1 MAIRTPVGRLTVL
14 TQLDT
19 RGGQST
25 SAPRTRGKRN
35 RRRPHGP
42 NTVED
47 CLENIPN
54 RFSLILVAAERT
66 KQLLKGEQCLIEDER
81 TNKEVVTALREIAAN
96 VVQAD
101 MSDFDENEVLNTF
114 AATAEDGLP
123 PAMDDALPPAA
134 DDDLPPAADEDLP
147 PAADDDLL
155 PPPADA
161 GDEIAAE
168 A

>member
-1 MAIRTPVGRLTVL
+1 MARI
-14 TQLDT
+14 
-19 RGGQST
+19 
-25 SAPRTRGKRN
+25 
-35 RRRPHGP
+35 
-42 NTVED
+42 TVED

-66 KQLLKGEQCLIEDER
+66 KQLLKGELCLIEDER

-101 MSDFDENEVLNTF
+101 MSDFDENEVLHTF
-114 AATAEDGLP
+114 AATAKESLP
-123 PAMDDALPPAA
+123 PAMDDSLPPAA

-161 GDEIAAE
+161 GDEVAAE

>member
-1 MAIRTPVGRLTVL
+1 MARI
-14 TQLDT
+14 
-19 RGGQST
+19 
-25 SAPRTRGKRN
+25 
-35 RRRPHGP
+35 
-42 NTVED
+42 TVED

-66 KQLLKGEQCLIEDER
+66 KQLLKGEDCLIEDDR

-101 MSDFDENEVLNTF
+101 MSDFDENEVFHTM
-114 AATAEDGLP
+114 AAAGDDSLP
-123 PAMDDALPPAA
+123 PPLDDALPPAA
-134 DDDLPPAADEDLP
+134 DDELP
-147 PAADDDLL
+147 PAADDDLPL

-161 GDEIAAE
+161 DLALE

>member
-1 MAIRTPVGRLTVL
+1 MARI
-14 TQLDT
+14 
-19 RGGQST
+19 
-25 SAPRTRGKRN
+25 
-35 RRRPHGP
+35 
-42 NTVED
+42 TVED

-114 AATAEDGLP
+114 AVTAEGGLP
-123 PAMDDALPPAA
+123 PAMDDARPPAADDDLPPAA
-134 DDDLPPAADEDLP
+134 DDDLPPAADDDLP

-161 GDEIAAE
+161 GDELAAE

>member
-1 MAIRTPVGRLTVL
+1 MARI
-14 TQLDT
+14 
-19 RGGQST
+19 
-25 SAPRTRGKRN
+25 
-35 RRRPHGP
+35 
-42 NTVED
+42 TVED

-101 MSDFDENEVLNTF
+101 MSDFDENEVLHTFNT
-114 AATAEDGLP
+114 AAEDALP
-123 PAMDDALPPAA
+123 PAMDDSLPPAA
-134 DDDLPPAADEDLP
+134 DEDLPPAADEDLP
-147 PAADDDLL
+147 PAADDDVL

-161 GDEIAAE
+161 GEEVAAE

>member
-1 MAIRTPVGRLTVL
+1 MARI
-14 TQLDT
+14 
-19 RGGQST
+19 
-25 SAPRTRGKRN
+25 
-35 RRRPHGP
+35 
-42 NTVED
+42 TVED

-101 MSDFDENEVLNTF
+101 MSDFDENEVLHTL
-114 AATAEDGLP
+114 AAAGAEDALP

-134 DDDLPPAADEDLP
+134 DDDLPPV
-147 PAADDDLL
+147 ADDDLPPVADDEDDIL
-155 PPPADA
+155 PPPADL
-161 GDEIAAE
+161 GDELPVE

>member
-1 MAIRTPVGRLTVL
+1 MARI
-14 TQLDT
+14 
-19 RGGQST
+19 
-25 SAPRTRGKRN
+25 
-35 RRRPHGP
+35 
-42 NTVED
+42 TVED

-101 MSDFDENEVLNTF
+101 MSDFDENEVLHSL
-114 AATAEDGLP
+114 AAAAAGAEDALP
-123 PAMDDALPPAA
+123 PALDDDLPPAVDGDLLPPAA
-134 DDDLPPAADEDLP
+134 DDDLPPAADDGGM
-147 PAADDDLL
+147 DDL

-161 GDEIAAE
+161 GGELAAE

>member
-1 MAIRTPVGRLTVL
+1 MARI
-14 TQLDT
+14 
-19 RGGQST
+19 
-25 SAPRTRGKRN
+25 
-35 RRRPHGP
+35 
-42 NTVED
+42 TVED

-81 TNKEVVTALREIAAN
+81 TNKEVVTALREIAAT

-114 AATAEDGLP
+114 AVAAEGGLP

-147 PAADDDLL
+147 PVADDDLL
-155 PPPADA
+155 PPPADV

>member
-1 MAIRTPVGRLTVL
+1 MARI
-14 TQLDT
+14 
-19 RGGQST
+19 
-25 SAPRTRGKRN
+25 
-35 RRRPHGP
+35 
-42 NTVED
+42 TVED

-66 KQLLKGEQCLIEDER
+66 KQLLKGEQCLIEDDR

-147 PAADDDLL
+147 PAADEDLL

-161 GDEIAAE
+161 GGEIAAE